1 MFVGRK
7 KECRFLEDNFKK
19 EGSNLLV
26 LYGHKGVG
34 KTSLVFHFARKLS
47 MHYYAA
53 RPCAEEEQ
61 ILLWN
66 REIKAAGG
74 GLGTD
79 AEYGGDGFDSIFGRI
94 YDMSGDNEGKKL
106 IVIDE
111 FQNIIKYSETFMV
124 SLLRFI
130 KEAKGPVMV
139 LLLSSSISFV
149 ENDFVPR
156 IGSLALGISG
166 FFKVPELGFIDIVN
180 YFSGKT
186 TKECMEIYSI
196 LGGLPLY
203 WSHFDKNADL
213 KENLIRNVLSPSCF
227 LREEGGRLVS
237 AELRELNVYCTI
249 LSCMANGENKLNDLH
264 IHTGYSRAKISVYIK
279 NLMERELVEKVFP
292 FDNAS
297 NTNAK
302 KGLYRVSLRF
312 LQFWFR
318 FIFGNLSALES
329 MDPYDFYEKYVEPGI
344 AAFHQENFR
353 KVCSEYLDILNE
365 NGMLPIKAT
374 KSGEWVGKE
383 GSIDIVMQDEEWES
397 LLAFCSW
404 DKEEVDTDDLDS
416 YLKIIEN
423 ARLHPDYVYVFAAG
437 RFSEGLK
444 KLAEENRNVRLVDID
459 TL

>member
-7 KECRFLEDNFKK
+7 KELKFLEDNYKK

-26 LYGHKGVG
+26 LYGYKGVG
-34 KTSLVFHFARKLS
+34 KTSLVFSFAKGKT
-47 MHYYAA
+47 MHYYSA
-53 RPCAEEEQ
+53 RPCAEDEQ
-61 ILLWN
+61 ILLWE
-66 REIKAAGG
+66 RELTEMGGTAGG
-74 GLGTD
+74 DRSGFERIFENIYSVPDTD
-79 AEYGGDGFDSIFGRI
+79 EKR
-94 YDMSGDNEGKKL
+94 L

-111 FQNIIKYSETFMV
+111 FQNIIKYSEEFMGT
-124 SLLRFI
+124 LIRFL
-130 KEAKGPVMV
+130 KETQKPVMV

-166 FFKVPELGFIDIVN
+166 FFKVPELGFVDIVN
-180 YFSGKT
+180 YFSGRT

-203 WSHFDKNADL
+203 WKQFDRDLGVRENIINHILKAD
-213 KENLIRNVLSPSCF
+213 CYM
-227 LREEGGRLVS
+227 REEGLNMVS
-237 AELRELNVYCTI
+237 SELRELNVYCTI

-264 IHTGYSRAKISVYIK
+264 LHTGYSRAKISVYIK

-302 KGLYRVSLRF
+302 KGIYRIPIRF
-312 LQFWFR
+312 LQFYFR
-318 FIFGNLSALES
+318 FMFKNLSNLERLGAEEF
-329 MDPYDFYEKYVEPGI
+329 YDRYVAPGLDS
-344 AAFHQENFR
+344 FHQENFR
-353 KVCSEYLDILNE
+353 KVCQEYLDILNE
-365 NGMLPIKAT
+365 NGMLPIKVS

-404 DKEEVDTDDLDS
+404 DKEEVGTEDLDT

-423 ARLHPDYVYVFAAG
+423 ARLHPDYVYIFAAG
-437 RFSEGLK
+437 RFSEELTR
-444 KLAEENRNVRLVDID
+444 LSEDNRNVRLVDID